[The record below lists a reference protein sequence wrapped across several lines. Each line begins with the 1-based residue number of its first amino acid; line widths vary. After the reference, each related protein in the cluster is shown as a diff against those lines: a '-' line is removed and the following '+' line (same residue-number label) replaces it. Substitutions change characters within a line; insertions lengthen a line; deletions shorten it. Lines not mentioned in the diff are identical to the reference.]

1 MTAQLMAFKISNYI
15 YPIIFIGFLMNFA
28 CKKEKWKNIGMVI
41 FSFGLLFEGIEIMG
55 SVMKPLAT
63 SPIFV
68 ELMGKVKDIP
78 ILGVGL
84 GLIMTLVVQSSS
96 ATIAVLQS
104 FASQAGPDGV
114 SSVIGLAGAIPI
126 LLGDNIGTTITAL
139 LASIGQ
145 SKNAKRTA
153 VAHSVFNITGSI
165 LFLFLIPLLTR
176 FVTWISPKGNEVD
189 AISRQIANA
198 HTTFNVVCTLIWL
211 PLIPVM
217 VKIETFLVRG
227 NDKTKSAAYA
237 ARYLD
242 EHVIAQPAAA
252 MYLLSREMR
261 RLGAYAMQM
270 LSAVGK
276 TAGGKNAEDS
286 LKIYEETHT
295 AVKSLENEME
305 RLCNKNVCQRKS
317 DGSSGRAD
325 GRPAVCSQQY

>member
-1 MTAQLMAFKISNYI
+1 
-15 YPIIFIGFLMNFA
+15 
-28 CKKEKWKNIGMVI
+28 
-41 FSFGLLFEGIEIMG
+41 
-55 SVMKPLAT
+55 
-63 SPIFV
+63 
-68 ELMGKVKDIP
+68 MGKVADIP
-78 ILGVGL
+78 VLGVGFWV
-84 GLIMTLVVQSSS
+84 LIMTLVVQSSS
-96 ATIAVLQS
+96 ATIAVLQKLCGPGRPGRGQQASSAWPEPFPS
-104 FASQAGPDGV
+104 FSA
-114 SSVIGLAGAIPI
+114 
-126 LLGDNIGTTITAL
+126 DNIGTTITAL
-139 LASIGQ
+139 LSIRGTVQ
-145 SKNAKRTA
+145 ECQDGRLWPTLSLI
-153 VAHSVFNITGSI
+153 ITGSV
-165 LFLFLIPLLTR
+165 LFLFLIPLLTQGL
-176 FVTWISPKGNEVD
+176 SPGYPPTGNEVD
-189 AISRQIANA
+189 VISRQIANA

-217 VKIETFLVRG
+217 VKIVTFLVRG

-305 RLCNKNVCQRKS
+305 GYVTKMFASGNLTEVQAEQTAGLLFAANNIERLADRCEEIVQTQKKIQEMGKS
-317 DGSSGRAD
+317 LSESAERELRGRHRAD
-325 GRPAVCSQQY
+325 